1 MGGFAACKQALYV
14 KVACVTQNRLVLIVL
29 MEKTTVEVIRW
40 GYSAWCRCK
49 KTGTYNQI
57 KTTLN
62 LTRRMKNYK
71 SVMAARV
78 ILIFQMMQAVLRF
91 PTSTKASPCLL

>member
-1 MGGFAACKQALYV
+1 M
-14 KVACVTQNRLVLIVL
+14 TQNRLVLIVL